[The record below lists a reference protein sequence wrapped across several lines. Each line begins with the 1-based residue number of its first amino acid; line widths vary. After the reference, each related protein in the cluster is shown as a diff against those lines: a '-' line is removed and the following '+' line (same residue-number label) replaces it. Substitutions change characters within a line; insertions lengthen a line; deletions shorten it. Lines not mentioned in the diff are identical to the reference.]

1 MIFRSVV
8 GNSGIVAQTTVA
20 SEEARRLVPRGG
32 YGVWKKRNAITAC
45 IVHRTP
51 DIFALSLHPPK
62 NVFVPAADARNGGS

>member
-8 GNSGIVAQTTVA
+8 GNGGIAAQTTVA
-20 SEEARRLVPRGG
+20 SEEARRLVLPGG

-51 DIFALSLHPPK
+51 DIVALSLHPPK
-62 NVFVPAADARNGGS
+62 NMIVPSADARNGDG